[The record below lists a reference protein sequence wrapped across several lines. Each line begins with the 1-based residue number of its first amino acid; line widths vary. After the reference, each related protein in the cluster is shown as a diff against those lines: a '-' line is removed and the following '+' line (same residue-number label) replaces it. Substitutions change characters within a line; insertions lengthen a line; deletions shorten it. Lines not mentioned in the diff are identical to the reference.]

1 MDTDLRQSF
10 VFFVSFCGPWNRY
23 GAARNRPEPEKLV
36 HPWRVSLH
44 DCVFVSDTVFMSNSE
59 PTNPRPDKEI
69 FFKALDLA
77 TSEERY
83 ALLDEACGNDPVQRR
98 RVEELLVLHFK
109 QNLFMQE
116 PAAEGSPAI
125 LSTAPLTEGPG
136 TQIGRYKL
144 LEKLGEGGFGAVYVA
159 EQKEPVKRRV
169 ALKIIKLGMDTRQVV
184 ARFEA
189 ERQALALM
197 DHPNIAK
204 IFDAGV
210 TEPPHVASGHP
221 LPSSDEGRGQGE
233 GGSSLNPR
241 PSPLTTHYG
250 RPYFV
255 MELVRGVPITRY
267 CDENNLTTV
276 ERLEL
281 FILVCHAIQHAH
293 QKGIIHRDIKPSNIM
308 VTLHDGVPVPKVI
321 DFGIAK
327 AIEGELTEKTVY
339 TQFQQFIGTPAY
351 MSPEQA
357 QMSGLDIDT
366 RSDIYS
372 LGVLLYELLTGK
384 TPFDAKELMASGLD
398 AMRRTIREKEPVRP
412 STRLATLQ
420 GEELTATAK
429 RRSAGMPK
437 LIHLL
442 KGDLDWIIMK
452 CLEKDRTRRYETAN
466 GFSADLKR
474 HLNNEPV
481 VARPASTA
489 YRLQKAFQRNKLIFS
504 AGMAV
509 AAALLIG
516 ISLSVWEAARAR
528 KAKGEAV
535 VASQAA
541 EAGRLREVGL
551 RQQAEA
557 EKERADQNLYDSDMS
572 AAQHAWDDGD
582 LGLALSLLEVHLP
595 NTGETDRREFEWFY
609 FWNLCRGDQWM
620 TLTNHTRPVS
630 CVAFSPDGQRLATG
644 SVGNPVQ
651 IWDTV
656 TGTIVKTLP
665 EQHVVSLAFAP
676 DGKTLGVGGRDKVV
690 LWNLENEQIVFK
702 HEEVSGQFRIAF
714 PPKGT
719 LLMIGKG
726 AFPLFSPENNGGTA
740 ELWDYAARELK
751 QPFPDSGGCIALSLR
766 GDRLATGSTN
776 QTIKIWD
783 VPGGQCVTSLKTDEV
798 IAMALSPDGQTL
810 VTSYWDS
817 EVKFW
822 DVTRGVQIGSLTN
835 NQHRVWSLVFSPD
848 GRLLATGGTDQLVRL
863 WDVATRQ
870 QAEQLQGHGSE
881 VMSVAF
887 SPDGQTVAS
896 GGKDKRA
903 MLWSVHPTR
912 TLTTVTNVISR
923 AIFSSNGRLV
933 AAGIGRNKVA
943 IWDVATLQ
951 VQAVFDGAHDAVAFS
966 TDGNGLITRG
976 TNYFLRTFDVAT
988 QTVRETT
995 PGRPMRETFFY
1006 DVLSPDAQI
1015 MAAGWADGTL
1025 AFFDAKTGAVIA
1037 TEAHAYGQFIFKMA
1051 FSPNGK
1057 LLATAGASAVLEELA
1072 AKIWDTATHKLL
1084 AKPSGHTE
1092 LVLDVAFTPDGEIL
1106 LTCGA
1111 DDSIKFWDTTTWK
1124 EIPPSLGQKEYVSA
1138 LALSPNGRR
1147 LATACSDRTMKLWNV
1162 ATRREIA
1169 SLKLGLYGFYIT
1181 FSPDGQTLAV
1191 QDGGGLLRVWRAP
1204 TLPDK

>member
-1 MDTDLRQSF
+1 MDTDIRQSF
-10 VFFVSFCGPWNRY
+10 VFFVSFCGARNRY
-23 GAARNRPEPEKLV
+23 GSAPQSSGARKNLCNRGGF
-36 HPWRVSLH
+36 RRSIAF
-44 DCVFVSDTVFMSNSE
+44 FVIDTVFMSNSE

-69 FFKALDLA
+69 FFEALDLA
-77 TSEERY
+77 TAEER
-83 ALLDEACGNDPVQRR
+83 ATLLDGACGNDPVQRR

-109 QNLFMQE
+109 QNPFMQE

-125 LSTAPLTEGPG
+125 LSTAPLTEGSG

-210 TEPPHVASGHP
+210 TEPPHVASGRP
-221 LPSSDEGRGQGE
+221 LPSSNQGKEQGE
-233 GGSSLNPR
+233 GSPSLTPR
-241 PSPLTTHYG
+241 SSPLTTHYG

-293 QKGIIHRDIKPSNIM
+293 QKGIIDRDIKPSNIM

-321 DFGIAK
+321 DFGVAK

-452 CLEKDRTRRYETAN
+452 CLEKDRIRRYETAN

-551 RQQAEA
+551 RQ
-557 EKERADQNLYDSDMS
+557 
-572 AAQHAWDDGD
+572 
-582 LGLALSLLEVHLP
+582 
-595 NTGETDRREFEWFY
+595 
-609 FWNLCRGDQWM
+609 
-620 TLTNHTRPVS
+620 
-630 CVAFSPDGQRLATG
+630 
-644 SVGNPVQ
+644 
-651 IWDTV
+651 
-656 TGTIVKTLP
+656 
-665 EQHVVSLAFAP
+665 
-676 DGKTLGVGGRDKVV
+676 
-690 LWNLENEQIVFK
+690 
-702 HEEVSGQFRIAF
+702 
-714 PPKGT
+714 
-719 LLMIGKG
+719 
-726 AFPLFSPENNGGTA
+726 
-740 ELWDYAARELK
+740 
-751 QPFPDSGGCIALSLR
+751 
-766 GDRLATGSTN
+766 
-776 QTIKIWD
+776 
-783 VPGGQCVTSLKTDEV
+783 
-798 IAMALSPDGQTL
+798 
-810 VTSYWDS
+810 
-817 EVKFW
+817 
-822 DVTRGVQIGSLTN
+822 
-835 NQHRVWSLVFSPD
+835 
-848 GRLLATGGTDQLVRL
+848 
-863 WDVATRQ
+863 
-870 QAEQLQGHGSE
+870 
-881 VMSVAF
+881 
-887 SPDGQTVAS
+887 
-896 GGKDKRA
+896 
-903 MLWSVHPTR
+903 
-912 TLTTVTNVISR
+912 
-923 AIFSSNGRLV
+923 
-933 AAGIGRNKVA
+933 
-943 IWDVATLQ
+943 
-951 VQAVFDGAHDAVAFS
+951 
-966 TDGNGLITRG
+966 
-976 TNYFLRTFDVAT
+976 
-988 QTVRETT
+988 
-995 PGRPMRETFFY
+995 
-1006 DVLSPDAQI
+1006 
-1015 MAAGWADGTL
+1015 
-1025 AFFDAKTGAVIA
+1025 
-1037 TEAHAYGQFIFKMA
+1037 
-1051 FSPNGK
+1051 
-1057 LLATAGASAVLEELA
+1057 
-1072 AKIWDTATHKLL
+1072 
-1084 AKPSGHTE
+1084 
-1092 LVLDVAFTPDGEIL
+1092 
-1106 LTCGA
+1106 
-1111 DDSIKFWDTTTWK
+1111 
-1124 EIPPSLGQKEYVSA
+1124 
-1138 LALSPNGRR
+1138 
-1147 LATACSDRTMKLWNV
+1147 
-1162 ATRREIA
+1162 
-1169 SLKLGLYGFYIT
+1169 
-1181 FSPDGQTLAV
+1181 
-1191 QDGGGLLRVWRAP
+1191 
-1204 TLPDK
+1204 